1 MAESSEVSFSV
12 VEEVAN
18 ESVLNWAL
26 RSVLVGTALIAEV
39 CSDVRKLGE
48 YRRMSRDLWKS
59 VRRLGVS
66 ITELRGLGDCGDG
79 NEALRLFECL
89 RLENVEK
96 VVRLRLMLRETELK
110 IAEKSSYI
118 RKIRGNGAA

>member
-1 MAESSEVSFSV
+1 SFSI

-18 ESVLNWAL
+18 ESVSQLPRERLVAALN
-26 RSVLVGTALIAEV
+26 REV

-48 YRRMSRDLWKS
+48 YHRMSRDLWKS

-79 NEALRLFECL
+79 NEALRLFERL
-89 RLENVEK
+89 RLEN

-110 IAEKSSYI
+110 ITKKSSYI
-118 RKIRGNGAA
+118 RKLRGNGVA

>member
-1 MAESSEVSFSV
+1 MAESLEVSFFV

-18 ESVLNWAL
+18 ESVSQLPRERLVATLNC
-26 RSVLVGTALIAEV
+26 EV

-110 IAEKSSYI
+110 IAEKSIYI

>member
-1 MAESSEVSFSV
+1 MVFLGILFDISYSTMAESLEVSFSV

-18 ESVLNWAL
+18 EYVSQLPRERLVAALN
-26 RSVLVGTALIAEV
+26 REV

-48 YRRMSRDLWKS
+48 YLRMSRNLWKS

-79 NEALRLFECL
+79 NEALRLFE
-89 RLENVEK
+89 
-96 VVRLRLMLRETELK
+96 RLRLKNMEKSIRLGLMLKETELK
-110 IAEKSSYI
+110 IA
-118 RKIRGNGAA
+118 